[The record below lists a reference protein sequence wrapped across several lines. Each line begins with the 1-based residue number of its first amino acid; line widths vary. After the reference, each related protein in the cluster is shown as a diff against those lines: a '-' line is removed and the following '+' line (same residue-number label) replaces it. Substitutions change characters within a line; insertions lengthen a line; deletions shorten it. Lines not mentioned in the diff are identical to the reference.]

1 MRGVQ
6 TDPRRFLGKTVRV
19 RIDRPIGSKHE
30 SFDIHYPV
38 NYGYVPD
45 TVAPDGEELDAYVLG
60 VSVPIKEFTGR
71 CIALIHRTND
81 NEDKLVVTPENTKFS
96 DEEIRALTKFPEL
109 SFESIIIREQRQ

>member
-1 MRGVQ
+1 
-6 TDPRRFLGKTVRV
+6 VRV
-19 RIDRPIGSKHE
+19 IVDRPIGSKHE

-60 VSVPIKEFTGR
+60 VSVPIKEFTGK

-81 NEDKLVVTPENTKFS
+81 NEDKLVVASENVEFS
-96 DEEIRALTKFPEL
+96 DEEIRALTSFPERC
-109 SFESIIIREQRQ
+109 FEIVIIRE

>member
-1 MRGVQ
+1 MTEVQ
-6 TDPRRFLGKTVRV
+6 ADPRRFLGKTVKV

-60 VSVPIKEFTGR
+60 VLVPIREFTGR
-71 CIALIHRTND
+71 CIAVIHRIND
-81 NEDKLVVTPENTKFS
+81 NEDKLVVAPENVEFS
-96 DEEIRALTKFPEL
+96 DEEIRALTKFPEKY
-109 SFESIIIREQRQ
+109 FESTIIRK

>member
-1 MRGVQ
+1 MTEVH
-6 TDPRRFLGKTVRV
+6 TDPRRFLGKTVKV

-38 NYGYVPD
+38 NYGYIPN

-81 NEDKLVVTPENTKFS
+81 NEDKLVVAPENMEFS
-96 DEEIRALTKFPEL
+96 DEEIRVLTKFPEKC
-109 SFESIIIREQRQ
+109 FESIIIRE

>member
-1 MRGVQ
+1 MYS
-6 TDPRRFLGKTVRV
+6 DPRLFLGKSVKV

-71 CIALIHRTND
+71 CIALIHRTID
-81 NEDKLVVTPENTKFS
+81 NEDKLVVAPENVEFS
-96 DEEIRALTKFPEL
+96 DEEIQALTKFPEIC
-109 SFESIIIREQRQ
+109 FDSIIIRE